1 VEKARSLLDVVRG
14 IVGKDSLMVFG
25 PTGSGKTTFC
35 LALAHEAAKR
45 EEKVVYLDTE
55 ANLAKPIEGVSY
67 RFTPSLRELENHV
80 YNLPS
85 DARLVIIDSL
95 GTPIIAAYA
104 DAGMHE
110 KGSMLLKAA
119 SISSALK
126 LWCLRSGGLAVV
138 TNQPTSSF
146 GKSNVKPEDLPPRL
160 GSSHYYYK
168 EIWRTDVVEVTPTR
182 TVCSVKAWRSRN
194 HPRGKLLF
202 QISISSNGVEVKSTL

>member
-1 VEKARSLLDVVRG
+1 MAEKGSLLDVVRR
-14 IVGKDSLMVFG
+14 IVKSDSLMLYG
-25 PTGSGKTTFC
+25 PSGSGKTTFC
-35 LALAHEAAKR
+35 LALAREAAR
-45 EEKVVYLDTE
+45 RGEKVIYLDTE
-55 ANLAKPIEGVSY
+55 ANLAKPIEGINY
-67 RFTPSLRELENHV
+67 RFTPSLRELESHV
-80 YNLPS
+80 YSLPS
-85 DARLVIIDSL
+85 DAKLVIVDSL

-146 GKSNVKPEDLPPRL
+146 GKSSVRPEDLPPRL

-168 EIWRTDVVEVTPTR
+168 EIWRTDVVEATPTR

-194 HPRGKLLF
+194 HPRGKPLF
-202 QISISSNGVEVKSTL
+202 QIMITSSGVEVKSVL